1 MGQSQDLNR
10 SEVFKSLVFNNDK
23 NKLCFKWY
31 LLTTDK
37 EERRE
42 EKEGEGEEEKT
53 FEEFGRGGTCLS
65 LDLPIFSSLNLSV
78 LSFKMGMIVVALLR
92 SSIYLTGFF

>member
-10 SEVFKSLVFNNDK
+10 SEVFKSLVFNNNK
-23 NKLCFKWY
+23 SKLCFKWY

-37 EERRE
+37 EARKD

-53 FEEFGRGGTCLS
+53 FELRLEEFGRGGLVFPLICLS
-65 LDLPIFSSLNLSV
+65 SHLSTSV
-78 LSFKMGMIVVALLR
+78 CSAIKWE
-92 SSIYLTGFF
+92 